1 MMSGFGAYEV
11 SLIVIVA
18 INIMLALSLNI
29 ITGLCGQVSLGHAA
43 FFGVGAYAAAV
54 LGNLGVPYLVTLPLA
69 GLAGCLLG
77 LLVGLASLRVRADFL
92 AITTM
97 GVGFVFVGFVRKQN
111 WLGAEMGLSNIPDHG
126 LGDQGF
132 VVVCLVLVVAMAL
145 LTAYIKRSWLG
156 FGFAAVADD
165 EDTSRTLGIDS
176 AAYKLTAF
184 VIGTF
189 LAGVAGATYAYFTRF
204 LVPGAFG
211 FSISIGILAMV
222 IVGGVGSIW
231 GVIVAAAALTLLPE
245 FVRVVNDYKIF
256 IYGVLLV
263 LTMRFAPGGLA
274 GLVGRLPALQ
284 RKSVQRDA
292 GGPS

>member
-1 MMSGFGAYEV
+1 MTLGAYEV

-18 INIMLALSLNI
+18 INVMLALSLNI

-54 LGNLGVPYLVTLPLA
+54 LARNGVPFAAVLPLA
-69 GLAGCLLG
+69 GLVGCAVG

-111 WLGAEMGLSNIPDHG
+111 WLGAEMGLSDIPDHG
-126 LGDQGF
+126 LGDVGF
-132 VVVCLVLVVAMAL
+132 VLVSLGLVVAIVL

-165 EDTSRTLGIDS
+165 EDTSRTLGVDS

-184 VIGTF
+184 VVGTF

-204 LVPGAFG
+204 LIPGAFG
-211 FSISIGILAMV
+211 FTISISILAMV

-231 GVIVAAAALTLLPE
+231 GVIVSAAVLTLLPE
-245 FVRVVNDYKIF
+245 FVRVANDYKIF
-256 IYGVLLV
+256 VYGVLLV

-274 GLVGRLPALQ
+274 GVVSRLWRRP
-284 RKSVQRDA
+284 
-292 GGPS
+292 GGAA